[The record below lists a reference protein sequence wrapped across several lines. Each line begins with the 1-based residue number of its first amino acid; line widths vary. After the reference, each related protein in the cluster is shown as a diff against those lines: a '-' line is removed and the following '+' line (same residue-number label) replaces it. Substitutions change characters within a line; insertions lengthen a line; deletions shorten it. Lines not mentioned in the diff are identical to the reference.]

1 MQPPGHTSTL
11 DALGDQSH
19 AARRRATQA
28 SHGPERDL
36 NALLERIIREGDVRS
51 LYQPIVEIE
60 SRRVV
65 GYEALARG
73 PRDSQLEAPDDL
85 FAAARA
91 ADRVTELCWTCRSAA
106 FGGALEARFAEPLS
120 LFVNVEP
127 EALDEPVPAA
137 MLETIDRASSD
148 LRIVVEITERALA
161 ARPAELLRT
170 VQRVR
175 ELGWGIALDDVGAD
189 RHSLALM
196 PFLRPDV
203 VKLDLRLIQA
213 RPSAE
218 IAEIVNAVNAEV
230 ERTGAVVLAEG
241 VEDERHLTTATA
253 MGATLAQGWM
263 FGRPE
268 PLPAE
273 LSTDGPEI
281 DLLSHPRRH
290 PGDTPVEVVR
300 GNRRLRRA
308 TKRHLL
314 SVSRHLED
322 QAATLGEAAVL
333 LSGFQTGGRF
343 APSTRRRYGDI
354 ARTAAFVGAFGVEMG
369 SDPEPGVR
377 GAAVADDD
385 PLVDE
390 WDVAV
395 VAPHFAALLAA
406 RDLGDDGPDLDRG
419 FEFAVTYDRD
429 LVIEAAS
436 SLMARIA
443 PVLVR

>member
-1 MQPPGHTSTL
+1 MHAVNSLVANHHAVRHRPGPAPHP
-11 DALGDQSH
+11 H
-19 AARRRATQA
+19 RA
-28 SHGPERDL
+28 RDL
-36 NALLERIIREGDVRS
+36 SSQLDTILVEGGISS

-60 SRRVV
+60 GRRVV

-73 PRDSQLEAPDDL
+73 PRNSPLEAPNDL

-91 ADRVTELCWTCRSAA
+91 ADRVADLDWACRAA
-106 FGGALEARFAEPLS
+106 ALEGALRAELAAPRT

-127 EALDEPVPAA
+127 EAFDQPVPRW
-137 MLETIDRASSD
+137 MHDTVGRARSD
-148 LRIVVEITERALA
+148 LRVVIEITERDLA

-170 VQRVR
+170 AQRVR
-175 ELGWGIALDDVGAD
+175 ELGWGIALDDVGTD

-196 PFLRPDV
+196 PSLRPDV

-213 RPSAE
+213 RPSTE

-241 VEDERHLTTATA
+241 IEDEGHLNTATA
-253 MGATLAQGWM
+253 MGATLAQGWF

-268 PLPAE
+268 PLPEVFSAE
-273 LSTDGPEI
+273 GPEV
-281 DLLSHPRRH
+281 DLLSHPRRA
-290 PGDTPVEVVR
+290 GGTPVEVVE

-322 QAATLGEAAVL
+322 QAAGLGEATVL
-333 LSGFQTGGRF
+333 LSGFQTRGRF
-343 APSTRRRYGDI
+343 VPSARRRYGEI
-354 ARTAAFVGAFGVEMG
+354 ARTAAFVGAFGVQMG
-369 SDPEPGVR
+369 DNPETGVR
-377 GAAVADDD
+377 GAAVSEDD
-385 PLVDE
+385 PMVDE

-406 RDLGDDGPDLDRG
+406 RDLGDEGPDLDRR

-429 LVIEAAS
+429 LVIQAAS
-436 SLMARIA
+436 SLMARMA
-443 PVLVR
+443 PVFPR

>member
-1 MQPPGHTSTL
+1 MHPL
-11 DALGDQSH
+11 DLSVAQSQ
-19 AARRRATQA
+19 AARHRATPA
-28 SHGPERDL
+28 WRAPEETEV
-36 NALLERIIREGDVRS
+36 NALLDSIIREGGIRS

-73 PRDSQLEAPDDL
+73 PRSSPLEAPNEL
-85 FAAARA
+85 FATARA
-91 ADRVTELCWTCRSAA
+91 ANRVTDLCWACRGAA
-106 FGGALEARFAEPLS
+106 LGGALEARFAKPLS

-127 EALDEPVPAA
+127 EALDEPMPAA
-137 MLETIDRASSD
+137 MLETFNRASND
-148 LRIVVEITERALA
+148 LRIVIEITERALA

-175 ELGWGIALDDVGAD
+175 QLGWGIALDDVGAD

-213 RPSAE
+213 RPSTE

-241 VEDERHLTTATA
+241 VEDDDHLSTATA

-273 LSTDGPEI
+273 LSTDGPQI

-290 PGDTPVEVVR
+290 PGDTPVEVVE

-308 TKRHLL
+308 TKRHLI

-333 LSGFQTGGRF
+333 LSGFQTRGRF

-369 SDPEPGVR
+369 RDPEPGVR
-377 GAAVADDD
+377 GAAVTDDD

-406 RDLGDDGPDLDRG
+406 RDLGDDGPDLDRR

>member
-1 MQPPGHTSTL
+1 MHTLNSPVTHNRSVRHRQAPSSHAHKMPDL
-11 DALGDQSH
+11 DALLDSILREQS
-19 AARRRATQA
+19 
-28 SHGPERDL
+28 
-36 NALLERIIREGDVRS
+36 IRS

-60 SRRVV
+60 SRRAV

-73 PRDSQLEAPDDL
+73 PSDSPLSAPNDL

-91 ADRVTELCWTCRSAA
+91 ADRVADLDWACRGAA
-106 FGGALEARFAEPLS
+106 LEGALEAHFTEPLT

-127 EALDEPVPAA
+127 EALDQPVPARL
-137 MLETIDRASSD
+137 LETLSRVSSD
-148 LRIVVEITERALA
+148 LRIVIEITERALA

-170 VQRVR
+170 AQRVR
-175 ELGWGIALDDVGAD
+175 ARGWGIALDDMGAD

-213 RPSAE
+213 RPSTE

-241 VEDERHLTTATA
+241 VEDEGHLGTATA

-268 PLPAE
+268 PLPAP
-273 LSTDGPEI
+273 LSGGGPEI
-281 DLLSHPRRH
+281 DLLSRGPHQY
-290 PGDTPVEVVR
+290 GGTPVEVLE
-300 GNRRLRRA
+300 GNRPLRRA

-322 QAATLGEAAVL
+322 QAAGLGEATVL
-333 LSGFQTGGRF
+333 LSGFQTRERF
-343 APSTRRRYGDI
+343 APSTRRRYGEI
-354 ARTAAFVGAFGVEMG
+354 AKTAAFVGAFGVQMG
-369 SDPEPGVR
+369 DDPETGVR
-377 GAAVADDD
+377 GAAVSDDD
-385 PLVDE
+385 PMVDE

-406 RDLGDDGPDLDRG
+406 RDLGDGGPDLDRR

-436 SLMARIA
+436 ALMARMA
-443 PVLVR
+443 PILPV